1 MIQRRTFAIAALFMA
16 PLVALSGGASAQSTE
31 IEPDDGR
38 LRPPEIVP
46 EEPMQL
52 DRPLLP
58 ERRLESEGIDEDE
71 AVRIARDEGMVR
83 IERIREGRRGWVIV
97 GIDHNGDD
105 MRIILNHQGE
115 IIDIQRE

>member
-1 MIQRRTFAIAALFMA
+1 MIQRRTFAIATLVMA
-16 PLVALSGGASAQSTE
+16 PLAIFSGAAFAQSTE
-31 IEPDDGR
+31 IEPNDGR

-46 EEPMQL
+46 EEPTQLERPMQ
-52 DRPLLP
+52 P
-58 ERRLESEGIDEDE
+58 ERRLEAEDIGEDE